1 MNLRGLLRRRSPATP
16 CPACGSTDVLWEDE
30 GVYGAGELLWWCASC
45 LHQWHPGD
53 LGTGPGGSPAAPVDP
68 AAPLGPATPTPA
80 VSVPLTNPAVPAPP
94 VAPAPP
100 TNPAASVPPAA
111 PPPPH
116 RPPLQPSPN
125 APLQPPSPPNAPG
138 PATVAE
144 RVMHAAG
151 LIPLGPC
158 PGAYE
163 PWPCHCSR
171 CGRATSPTY
180 RQVRDEGVGCAC
192 STGRRRRPRF
202 LTRP

>member
-30 GVYGAGELLWWCASC
+30 GVYGAGELLWWCAAC

-53 LGTGPGGSPAAPVDP
+53 LGAGAGGGSVATPGPAAPMGTIIP
-68 AAPLGPATPTPA
+68 AGPQAPATAGPASPANGA
-80 VSVPLTNPAVPAPP
+80 VSVPPPTPA
-94 VAPAPP
+94 APAPP
-100 TNPAASVPPAA
+100 TPPAASLPPAVPP
-111 PPPPH
+111 
-116 RPPLQPSPN
+116 PPLQP
-125 APLQPPSPPNAPG
+125 PPNAPG

-151 LIPLGPC
+151 LTPLGPC

-163 PWPCHCSR
+163 PWPCHCAR
-171 CGRATSPTY
+171 CGRTTSPTY

-202 LTRP
+202 LTKP

>member
-53 LGTGPGGSPAAPVDP
+53 LGTGVNGGPAAP
-68 AAPLGPATPTPA
+68 ANGA
-80 VSVPLTNPAVPAPP
+80 VSVPPTQPAAAVTPPNPAAPAPATPLPAPSAPPAVPLPP
-94 VAPAPP
+94 
-100 TNPAASVPPAA
+100 
-111 PPPPH
+111 
-116 RPPLQPSPN
+116 PPLQPPPN
-125 APLQPPSPPNAPG
+125 APAPG

-163 PWPCHCSR
+163 PWPCRCAR

-180 RQVRDEGVGCAC
+180 RQVRDEGTGCAC
-192 STGRRRRPRF
+192 STGRRRKPRF